1 VVLTSLTGVGQWT
14 RGLVFLCVL
23 GSEGCVLVPRS
34 SGQWHSGYVGLA
46 NLGSESET
54 CVGSRVHL
62 VGVSI
67 SFEKNFYRLTFTPP
81 SLVRRI
87 GPLVMDETS
96 IFFLS
101 TQTETEEG
109 SHRGGLTVVRPS
121 RARRRPG
128 VGGDGDRRSRAT
140 HSGPHLR
147 LGRLVEGDRRRR
159 VDCRPRRHWWRR
171 WELGGERGKWLGG
184 VG

>member
-14 RGLVFLCVL
+14 RGLVFRYVL

-34 SGQWHSGYVGLA
+34 SGTLVATWGLT

-67 SFEKNFYRLTFTPP
+67 SFKKNFYRLPFTPP

-87 GPLVMDETS
+87 GPS
-96 IFFLS
+96 SGIRAS
-101 TQTETEEG
+101 
-109 SHRGGLTVVRPS
+109 SGLY
-121 RARRRPG
+121 
-128 VGGDGDRRSRAT
+128 
-140 HSGPHLR
+140 
-147 LGRLVEGDRRRR
+147 
-159 VDCRPRRHWWRR
+159 
-171 WELGGERGKWLGG
+171 
-184 VG
+184 